1 MPICMPPTTPPTKC
15 HEPSPFGDVS
25 SKLTPGMSEF
35 KNYVRQQQNVLF
47 QISIL
52 EQILANVREEVK
64 RFQRRKQLNFSQ
76 NQSQHMNSQ
85 HQDSLMCESPTSP
98 ASPASCPRSPSPLM
112 ALASSNHFGQSCSTK
127 EKPLFTFKQVV
138 TSFFLSFTCWQ
149 CWISQSLMFPVS
161 CVFVKLS
168 VLLLFSLASSSC
180 CHKIKIEYHSNR
192 MCHVRHSVLQFLK
205 HIIKKG
211 NKL

>member
-1 MPICMPPTTPPTKC
+1 MACVTLKRSLEFDPVHSPGGRTPKRRRCMPICMPPTTPPTKC

-47 QISIL
+47 KISIL

-76 NQSQHMNSQ
+76 NQSQNMNSQ

-127 EKPLFTFKQVV
+127 DKPLFTFKQVV
-138 TSFFLSFTCWQ
+138 TSFFF
-149 CWISQSLMFPVS
+149 
-161 CVFVKLS
+161 
-168 VLLLFSLASSSC
+168 
-180 CHKIKIEYHSNR
+180 
-192 MCHVRHSVLQFLK
+192 
-205 HIIKKG
+205 
-211 NKL
+211 